1 MHNKKRKSLIL
12 TGFLIL
18 SLLSGCKEPDAS
30 HQAENQTD
38 STEDKIQIKV
48 QYEAGRMNM
57 SLESVLEEKFP
68 DVDIVTDELVGEP
81 EYIIEKEMENNLE
94 PDIYLYED
102 LWKMDDNLMSE
113 RFYDLSREDF
123 TDNYYL
129 SAISDCVRS
138 DGGLYYLPGPIYIY
152 GIVYDKTA
160 FRELNLSIP
169 KSYSEF
175 VTLIQTVNDMD
186 IMGQEPDEN
195 NPEQL
200 VDVKVAPFVPTMK
213 WPDMWSIVFNTYNYE
228 DYLRG
233 TANTMWLTDYQEG
246 KESMVGHMEGAAD
259 DFLQLFKDGI
269 ISTDFWEVG
278 APVRTQKLYQ
288 YHTSLMTIE
297 CQSAIGYNMAE
308 NENNMNNIHE
318 IGMMPFY
325 TSDEKDSDYVYTMPR
340 CYFGMTKK
348 ATADDKKKE
357 AILKI
362 FEFFSTAQGQELL
375 IEGGGG
381 ELNLLKD
388 TDTPDDP
395 FYDEIRD
402 TVDEGRT
409 ISNFYYAGKNE
420 DVEAYLHAATPDLVK
435 GNISV
440 EQWLKEAD
448 NVRDKV
454 IHHTNDEEVSYGT
467 VTRTMTM
474 EETAVIIGEAY
485 IHATGA
491 DIGIVPCTASFGMK
505 FRLFEGPITD
515 TVINSIA
522 TTRMGAGAIVGDS
535 GHTQLVVVSVT
546 GQELLDLL
554 NSYGDTFVATAG
566 LDVEYAPDRPEGERY
581 VSLKL
586 HGKDLDP
593 SATYTAAVV
602 RGAAKD
608 LPVEKVYEE
617 LTFNDM
623 FIRYVD
629 SIGGTIS
636 EPPKSLSIVK

>member
-1 MHNKKRKSLIL
+1 MRNTKKKSLLL
-12 TGFLIL
+12 TGLLML
-18 SLLSGCKEPDAS
+18 SLLSGCDRQNAS
-30 HQAENQTD
+30 NQTGD
-38 STEDKIQIKV
+38 GADTQEDKIQIKV
-48 QYEAGRMNM
+48 QYEAGRMNL

-68 DVDIVTDELVGEP
+68 DVDIVTDELVGES
-81 EYIIEKEMENNLE
+81 EYIIEKEMENHLE

-102 LWKMDDNLMSE
+102 LWKMDDGLMSE
-113 RFYDLSREDF
+113 RFYDLSQENF
-123 TDNYYL
+123 TDRFYL

-160 FRELNLSIP
+160 FRELNLSVP

-175 VTLIQTVNDMD
+175 VELIQTVNEMNL
-186 IMGQEPDEN
+186 MGKEPDEN

-233 TANTMWLTDYQEG
+233 TDNTMWLADYQEG
-246 KESMVGHMEGAAD
+246 KGSMVGHMEGAAD
-259 DFLQLFKDGI
+259 NFLQLFEDGVM
-269 ISTDFWEVG
+269 STDFWEIC

-297 CQSAIGYNMAE
+297 CQSAIGYNKAE
-308 NENNMNNIHE
+308 NENNKDNMHE

-325 TSDEKDSDYVYTMPR
+325 TGDEKDSDYVYSMPR

-348 ATADDKKKE
+348 AAEDEKKKE

-362 FEFFSTAQGQELL
+362 FEYFSTANGQELL

-381 ELNLLKD
+381 EINLLKA

-402 TVDEGRT
+402 AVDEGRM

-440 EQWLKEAD
+440 KQWLKEAD

-454 IHHTNDEEVSYGT
+454 AHHTNDEEVSYGT
-467 VTRTMTM
+467 VTRTLTM
-474 EETAVIIGEAY
+474 EETAVVIGEAY
-485 IHATGA
+485 IHETGA

-505 FRLFEGPITD
+505 FRLFEGPVTD

-522 TTRMGAGAIVGDS
+522 TTRMGAGVIAGDS

-566 LDVEYAPDRPEGERY
+566 LDVEYAPDRPDGERY
-581 VSLKL
+581 VSLKF

-602 RGAAKD
+602 RGAAKE
-608 LPVEKVYEE
+608 LPVKKVYEE
-617 LTFNDM
+617 LTFSDM
-623 FIRYVD
+623 FIHYLD
-629 SIGGTIS
+629 SIGGRIS
-636 EPPKSLSIVK
+636 EPPSSLTIVK